1 MKYVAYVIGAVVA
14 LFVVFAII
22 GQADPQGEAKSKA
35 RAGIELCWKEYE
47 RKSLTEAEK
56 RFIASTCE
64 MMEQKFVDTYR
75 VKP

>member
-1 MKYVAYVIGAVVA
+1 MKYIVFNVGIAIGLFVA
-14 LFVVFAII
+14 LHMLGCSSPA
-22 GQADPQGEAKSKA
+22 QEAKNKSRMAIKM
-35 RAGIELCWKEYE
+35 CWKDYE

-64 MMEQKFVDTYR
+64 MMEQKFADTDR

>member
-1 MKYVAYVIGAVVA
+1 M
-14 LFVVFAII
+14 AIV
-22 GQADPQGEAKSKA
+22 GQSDPQSEAKSKA
-35 RAGIELCWKEYE
+35 RLAIEICWKDYE
-47 RKSLTEAEK
+47 QKSLNAGDK